1 MKKNTL
7 FNGISNDDLQ
17 KLLQC
22 FSSYKKTFDKDSY
35 IFHSGDK
42 IHEIGL
48 IVSGG
53 VNIIKED
60 FWGNRAIIAKISENE
75 IFGEAFAFS
84 SEKILD
90 VSVVAYEKTEVLFLD
105 CEKILF
111 SCNSGCSF
119 HRTLTENIIRMISE
133 KNIML
138 TRKMQHIMKKTTR
151 EKILSYLSEQASK
164 NHSNVFKIN
173 LNRQEMA
180 DYLSVD
186 RSALSNEF
194 SKLKKE
200 DVIDFNKNMFT
211 LKYSDE

>member
-60 FWGNRAIIAKISENE
+60 FWISN
-75 IFGEAFAFS
+75 IKS
-84 SEKILD
+84 SPISMPEYLISLS
-90 VSVVAYEKTEVLFLD
+90 SVFFMGWLHQNLVVIKETLFF
-105 CEKILF
+105 LF
-111 SCNSGCSF
+111 
-119 HRTLTENIIRMISE
+119 
-133 KNIML
+133 
-138 TRKMQHIMKKTTR
+138 
-151 EKILSYLSEQASK
+151 
-164 NHSNVFKIN
+164 
-173 LNRQEMA
+173 
-180 DYLSVD
+180 
-186 RSALSNEF
+186 
-194 SKLKKE
+194 
-200 DVIDFNKNMFT
+200 
-211 LKYSDE
+211 